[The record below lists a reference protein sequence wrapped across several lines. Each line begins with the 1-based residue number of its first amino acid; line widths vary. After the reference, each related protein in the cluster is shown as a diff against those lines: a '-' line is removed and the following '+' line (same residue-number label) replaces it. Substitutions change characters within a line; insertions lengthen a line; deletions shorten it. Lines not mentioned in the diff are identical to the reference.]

1 MFQQRGARAKT
12 AGNFKG
18 KEKPIEK
25 IEKVGKEVF
34 SARYELLDTPLLFL
48 QRSIATFAK
57 CYYYF

>member
-1 MFQQRGARAKT
+1 MFQQRFAQAKT
-12 AGNFKG
+12 VGNFKG

-25 IEKVGKEVF
+25 IERVGKGLF
-34 SARYELLDTPLLFL
+34 SARYKLLHTPLLFQ

>member
-1 MFQQRGARAKT
+1 MFQQRFAWVKPVGS
-12 AGNFKG
+12 FKG

-25 IEKVGKEVF
+25 IEGVEKEVF

-48 QRSIATFAK
+48 QRNITTFAK

>member
-12 AGNFKG
+12 VGNFKG

-25 IEKVGKEVF
+25 VEGVGKGLF
-34 SARYELLDTPLLFL
+34 AAHYELLHTALLFL